1 MKHFIGIDL
10 GTQSMKGILLA
21 PDGRLLS
28 TKTASYYPDFPR
40 ANWCEQD
47 AAAWENALAEIV
59 PAMVQEAGISPAD
72 VGALGFASQ
81 CGGLVPVGRDGRPV
95 RKAILWLDRRA
106 EPQCDAIRSQITDD
120 ECLHLIGSSM
130 TSTLRAPKI
139 LWMRDNEP
147 ELYEK
152 TAWFLEVGEYM
163 VYHLTGA
170 LTSDFAHTSITA
182 LFDVGRKE
190 WSQRMLDIT
199 GIDPDKLG
207 KVMAAADVA
216 GTLLPERAKALGLSE
231 QTAVVVGSGDQ
242 HAGSIG
248 SGLVGPGQILNIMGT
263 SEIVA
268 GAFDHPVYDEVKL
281 LKTHLHVDPTLWQI
295 EQGSLISGA
304 CVRWYVDNVAR
315 MGYDE
320 LNEAAAKVPAG
331 SDGLVFFPALSGSNS
346 PVINGYARGM
356 FFGLTMSHTLPHMTR
371 ALYEGNSYAFRD
383 NIERLVALGMTD
395 CRVIATGGGT
405 RSSLWMQ
412 IKADLI
418 GMPIQVVDNPEPTA
432 LGAAMLAGVAMHNFK
447 DFGEAAS
454 CLLRYG
460 RTYEPDPSAKAQYDD
475 MYGLYRQLYFT
486 NEPVFN
492 FYKNN

>member
-10 GTQSMKGILLA
+10 GTQSMKGILLD
-21 PDGRLLS
+21 PEGKLVS

-47 AAAWENALAEIV
+47 TTAWETALRDIV
-59 PAMVQEAGISPAD
+59 QAMVREAGVAPDD

-106 EPQCDAIRSQITDD
+106 EPQCDAIRSKISDD
-120 ECLHLIGSSM
+120 ECLHLIGSSV

-163 VYHLTGA
+163 VYYLTGA
-170 LTSDFAHTSITA
+170 LTSDYAHTSITA
-182 LFDVGRKE
+182 LFDVGKKE
-190 WSQRMLDIT
+190 WAPRMLDIT
-199 GIDPDKLG
+199 GISPDQLG

-216 GTLLPERAKALGLSE
+216 GTLLPEQARALGLSE
-231 QTAVVVGSGDQ
+231 HTAVVVGSGDQ

-268 GAFDHPVYDEVKL
+268 GAFDHPVYDEAKL
-281 LKTHLHVDPTLWQI
+281 LKTHLHVDPALWQI

-320 LNEAAAKVPAG
+320 LNEGAAKIPAG

-383 NIERLVALGMTD
+383 NIERLKVLGMDD
-395 CRVIATGGGT
+395 CRIIATGGGT
-405 RSSLWMQ
+405 RSAVWMQ

-432 LGAAMLAGVAMHNFK
+432 LGAAMLAGVAQGNFK

-454 CLLRYG
+454 CLLKYG
-460 RTYEPDPSAKAQYDD
+460 RVYEPDPSQKAKYDE
-475 MYGLYRQLYFT
+475 MYEMYRHLYFA
-486 NEPVFN
+486 NEPVFDH
-492 FYKNN
+492 YKNS

>member
-10 GTQSMKGILLA
+10 GTQSMKGILLN
-21 PDGRLLS
+21 PEGRLLS

-40 ANWCEQD
+40 ANWCEHD
-47 AAAWENALAEIV
+47 AGAWEAALREIV
-59 PAMVQEAGISPAD
+59 PAMVAEAGIAPDD

-81 CGGLVPVGRDGRPV
+81 CGGLVPVGRDGNPV

-106 EPQCDAIRSQITDD
+106 EPQCDAIRSHISDD
-120 ECLHLIGSSM
+120 ECLHLIGSSV

-139 LWMRDNEP
+139 LWMRENEP

-152 TAWFLEVGEYM
+152 TAYFLEVGEYM
-163 VYHLTGA
+163 VYRLTGA
-170 LTSDFAHTSITA
+170 LTSDYAHTSITA
-182 LFDVGRKE
+182 LFDVGKKE
-190 WSQRMLDIT
+190 WSPRMLDIT
-199 GIDPDKLG
+199 GISTDTLG
-207 KVMAAADVA
+207 KVMAAADMA
-216 GTLLPERAKALGLSE
+216 GTLLPDQAKALGLSE
-231 QTAVVVGSGDQ
+231 RTAVVVGSGDQ

-268 GAFDHPVYDEVKL
+268 GAFDHPVYDEAKL
-281 LKTHLHVDPTLWQI
+281 LKTHLHVDPALWQI

-320 LNEAAAKVPAG
+320 LNEGAAKIPAG

-346 PVINGYARGM
+346 PVINGYARGI

-383 NIERLVALGMTD
+383 NIERLKVLGMDD
-395 CRVIATGGGT
+395 CRIIATGGGT
-405 RSSLWMQ
+405 RSPVWMQ
-412 IKADLI
+412 IKADLV

-432 LGAAMLAGVAMHNFK
+432 LGAAMLAGVALGNFK
-447 DFGEAAS
+447 DFGQAAN
-454 CLLRYG
+454 CLLKYG
-460 RTYEPDPSAKAQYDD
+460 RVYEPDPSQKARYDE
-475 MYGLYRQLYFT
+475 MYGLYRQLYFA
-486 NEPVFN
+486 NEPVFDH
-492 FYKNN
+492 YKNS